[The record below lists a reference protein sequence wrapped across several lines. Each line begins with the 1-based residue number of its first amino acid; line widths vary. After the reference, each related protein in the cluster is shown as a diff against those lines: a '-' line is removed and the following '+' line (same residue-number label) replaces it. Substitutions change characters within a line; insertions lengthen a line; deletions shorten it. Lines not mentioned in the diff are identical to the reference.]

1 VTEPYVVVGAG
12 AIGGTLAA
20 HLHRAGHPVHVV
32 DADAEHVDAIRTH
45 GLRLQSPGGDELVAA
60 LPADTPASGPDR
72 VGRVLLAVKAQAT
85 AAALEWVV
93 PRLRP
98 DGYVVSL
105 QNGLNESTIADA
117 VGAARTVGAFV
128 NLFADVVAPGVIR
141 DGGRGAL
148 VVGEADGRPS
158 DRVEGLVADLQ
169 AWGPAA
175 STGNVV
181 GYLWSKLA
189 FGAMLTTT
197 ALADAPMA
205 ELVDRHRG
213 LMHGVAREVLAVA
226 AARGVAPE
234 PFDEWSPAGY
244 APGRPEADA
253 DAATDR
259 LVAWLAT
266 MPKDRS
272 GIWRDIAVRHRPVE
286 VHHHYAP
293 VLREARERG
302 VPTPL
307 LSAVLARLAEIEAG
321 RVAMSEL
328 HLKEL
333 A

>member
-1 VTEPYVVVGAG
+1 
-12 AIGGTLAA
+12 
-20 HLHRAGHPVHVV
+20 
-32 DADAEHVDAIRTH
+32 
-45 GLRLQSPGGDELVAA
+45 
-60 LPADTPASGPDR
+60 
-72 VGRVLLAVKAQAT
+72 
-85 AAALEWVV
+85 
-93 PRLRP
+93 
-98 DGYVVSL
+98 
-105 QNGLNESTIADA
+105 
-117 VGAARTVGAFV
+117 
-128 NLFADVVAPGVIR
+128 
-141 DGGRGAL
+141 
-148 VVGEADGRPS
+148 
-158 DRVEGLVADLQ
+158 
-169 AWGPAA
+169 
-175 STGNVV
+175 
-181 GYLWSKLA
+181 
-189 FGAMLTTT
+189 
-197 ALADAPMA
+197 
-205 ELVDRHRG
+205 
-213 LMHGVAREVLAVA
+213 MHSVAREVLAVA
-226 AARGVAPE
+226 AARGVIPE

-307 LSAVLARLAEIEAG
+307 LSAVLARLAEIESG